1 MAPERES
8 EFPGGRKQIRKVAGV
23 RPPLAEGLRSD
34 GCQAQNEAGKS
45 RFVLGSTTSANPAC
59 LGFQAILQF
68 SHIPER
74 QLLNSHAPTKLPG
87 LGLLA
92 LVRFEGGFMD
102 CAKTKFHLG
111 VLTAILAIAMLA
123 CSSVGEKV
131 KSLAGAYL
139 NHSGKAGVLVA
150 DGVSPAPPPPP
161 PPRG

>member
-1 MAPERES
+1 
-8 EFPGGRKQIRKVAGV
+8 
-23 RPPLAEGLRSD
+23 
-34 GCQAQNEAGKS
+34 
-45 RFVLGSTTSANPAC
+45 
-59 LGFQAILQF
+59 
-68 SHIPER
+68 
-74 QLLNSHAPTKLPG
+74 
-87 LGLLA
+87 
-92 LVRFEGGFMD
+92 MD
-102 CAKTKFHLG
+102 CAKTKFQLG